1 MVSDLPDSLELIFFG
16 IDLELPSNDFTLFQ
30 GDGCERGPSV
40 IMGGG
45 RGGLH
50 NAEVWGQKPYS
61 LQLSGFPPC
70 FSVGWQ
76 REGCFGSHSYVS

>member
-45 RGGLH
+45 
-50 NAEVWGQKPYS
+50 
-61 LQLSGFPPC
+61 
-70 FSVGWQ
+70 
-76 REGCFGSHSYVS
+76 